1 MDKLSDLPVKDVA
14 DSIKSLATDTAQF
27 LPHQDKN
34 QGKGAHPHMST
45 WKADIGGESADGLL
59 RDDISED
66 WVAGLD
72 QFRRSLIRF
81 LSQLNNLSG
90 CSVKM
95 YTELRQAI
103 REVKNYQRLNS
114 QSQNGHLNSQSQDGH
129 PNSESQS

>member
-1 MDKLSDLPVKDVA
+1 M
-14 DSIKSLATDTAQF
+14 
-27 LPHQDKN
+27 
-34 QGKGAHPHMST
+34 
-45 WKADIGGESADGLL
+45 L
-59 RDDISED
+59 RC
-66 WVAGLD
+66 WVD
-72 QFRRSLIRF
+72 RF

-103 REVKNYQRLNS
+103 QKVKNYQRLNS